1 LLNPCNGR
9 LPVVEWIHK
18 EGKKEMANKEGNITW
33 DDAGDYTWTVFLTKT
48 GWRWL
53 VTGPRGRM
61 IGAFRADSEAAALTA
76 VEQKMQEL
84 GVSMQR

>member
-1 LLNPCNGR
+1 MCNGSGF
-9 LPVVEWIHK
+9 LVEWIHK

-33 DDAGDYTWTVFLTKT
+33 DEIGAYTWSVFLTKT

-53 VTGPRGRM
+53 ITGPRGRM

-84 GVSMQR
+84 VEGMQR

>member
-1 LLNPCNGR
+1 
-9 LPVVEWIHK
+9 
-18 EGKKEMANKEGNITW
+18 MQKEGNITW
-33 DDAGDYTWTVFLTKT
+33 DEVGDWTWSVFLTKT

-76 VEQKMQEL
+76 VGQKMQEL
-84 GVSMQR
+84 VVGVQG

>member
-1 LLNPCNGR
+1 
-9 LPVVEWIHK
+9 
-18 EGKKEMANKEGNITW
+18 MANKEGNITW
-33 DDAGDYTWTVFLTKT
+33 DEIGAYTWSVFLTKT

-53 VTGPRGRM
+53 VTGPRGCM

-84 GVSMQR
+84 VEGMQR

>member
-1 LLNPCNGR
+1 
-9 LPVVEWIHK
+9 
-18 EGKKEMANKEGNITW
+18 MANKEGNITW
-33 DDAGDYTWTVFLTKT
+33 DEIGDWTWNVFLTKT

-61 IGAFRADSEAAALTA
+61 IGAFRADSEAAALAA

-84 GVSMQR
+84 VAGVQR

>member
-1 LLNPCNGR
+1 
-9 LPVVEWIHK
+9 
-18 EGKKEMANKEGNITW
+18 MQKEGNITW
-33 DDAGDYTWTVFLTKT
+33 DEIGDWTWSVYLTKT

-61 IGAFRADSEAAALTA
+61 IGAFRADSESAALTA

-84 GVSMQR
+84 VVGVQG

>member
-1 LLNPCNGR
+1 
-9 LPVVEWIHK
+9 
-18 EGKKEMANKEGNITW
+18 MQKEGNITW
-33 DDAGDYTWTVFLTKT
+33 AEIGDWTWSVFLTKT

-53 VTGPRGRM
+53 VAGPRGRM

-84 GVSMQR
+84 VVNVQR